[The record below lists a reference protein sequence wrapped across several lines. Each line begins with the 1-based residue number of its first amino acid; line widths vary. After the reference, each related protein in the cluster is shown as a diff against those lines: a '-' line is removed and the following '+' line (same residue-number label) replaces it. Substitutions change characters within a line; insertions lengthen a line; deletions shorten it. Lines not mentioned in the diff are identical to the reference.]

1 MKKLLFAIFG
11 AALFGLAYGVSPTS
25 AAPAGP
31 AQIAAPDN
39 GVEQA
44 RMTRKQRM
52 MRQRMT
58 KRRAMRRGM
67 TRGSM
72 MRGSMMRR
80 GTMRATQ
87 GSTGGNAEQP
97 ARRVPLTGRGG
108 TGGAGGGGAQ

>member
-1 MKKLLFAIFG
+1 LKKLLFAVFG

-31 AQIAAPDN
+31 AQIAAPDS

-44 RMTRKQRM
+44 RMT
-52 MRQRMT
+52 
-58 KRRAMRRGM
+58 KRWAMRRGM

-72 MRGSMMRR
+72 MRR
-80 GTMRATQ
+80 GTARATQ
-87 GSTGGNAEQP
+87 RSTGGNAEQP
-97 ARRVPLTGRGG
+97 ARNVPLTGRGG

>member
-1 MKKLLFAIFG
+1 MKKLLFAVFG

-31 AQIAAPDN
+31 AQIAAPDS
-39 GVEQA
+39 GVDQA

-72 MRGSMMRR
+72 MRR
-80 GTMRATQ
+80 GTARATQ
-87 GSTGGNAEQP
+87 RSTGGNAEQP
-97 ARRVPLTGRGG
+97 ARNVPLTGRGG